1 MGGESNIVAW
11 VVGVCVKQLERYAVV
26 GALLVGGYD
35 SPFYFRGIAS
45 NPNPHNN
52 KTPTTKTPKTT

>member
-1 MGGESNIVAW
+1 MGGDSNIVAW
-11 VVGVCVKQLERYAVV
+11 VVGVCVKHFERDAVV
-26 GALLVGGYD
+26 GALLLGDYD
-35 SPFYFRGIAS
+35 SPLYFRGSAS